1 MYPECVSVALLM
13 QHAKRM
19 RRFILLSVTCLA
31 LPYVSTLSYKRHDFR
46 EQIIEDKPCV
56 LILATTFV

>member
-1 MYPECVSVALLM
+1 MYPECLSVALLM

-31 LPYVSTLSYKRHDFR
+31 LPYVSTLFHKLYDFR
-46 EQIIEDKPCV
+46 KKVVEHKMCV
-56 LILATTFV
+56 LIFSKFV